1 MWQKVLKQLKSYN
14 VDRTLYWSIFKAANY
29 GNLEKEK
36 IYILQNEEPLGEQ
49 YASRFVGMT

>member
-14 VDRTLYWSIFKAANY
+14 IEPLYWSIFKAANY
-29 GNLEKEK
+29 GNLEEENK
-36 IYILQNEEPLGEQ
+36 YITNEEPLGEQ